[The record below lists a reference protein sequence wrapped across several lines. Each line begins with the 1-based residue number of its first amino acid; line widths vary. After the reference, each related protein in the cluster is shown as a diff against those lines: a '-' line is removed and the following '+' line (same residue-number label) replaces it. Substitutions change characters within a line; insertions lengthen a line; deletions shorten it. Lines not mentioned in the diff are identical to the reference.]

1 MRPALILA
9 CCATAVASC
18 TSSGS
23 GSAPALES
31 PTVTGDTSP
40 QTFLEDQIARLGKPS
55 EGATL
60 LTWADGSGETFFV
73 SAGEIQSHLLSPTD
87 PIRIASLT
95 KAFTAAL
102 ILDLVD
108 DGLVRLDDSAA
119 DHLSRIDVPQEV
131 TITHLLSHR
140 SGLPDYQP
148 DTPLVGTPEDERM
161 AWSPEE
167 LFALV
172 ADEGLDFEPGARF
185 AYNNTN
191 FLVLAVLAEEVTG
204 VPYHVSLRQRILEPL
219 SLNNTYLAYYET
231 GEEPVPG
238 FSRAGQAPGRV
249 ASTAGWNHTALETA
263 TWAAGA
269 LVSTV
274 EDVTRFFEA
283 LGSAELFSEELV
295 SAMLDAALI
304 PNGEDGRMD
313 RYAYGL
319 GVELFDAPETVFG
332 IRGDYPGYVTLVMHS
347 PDDAETWMF
356 VSTNDSF
363 RYTTIVPQA
372 AQRIAG

>member
-1 MRPALILA
+1 M
-9 CCATAVASC
+9 
-18 TSSGS
+18 
-23 GSAPALES
+23 
-31 PTVTGDTSP
+31 
-40 QTFLEDQIARLGKPS
+40 ARLGTPS
-55 EGATL
+55 EGAIL
-60 LTWADGSGETFFV
+60 LTWADGGGETFFV
-73 SAGEIQSHLLSPTD
+73 SAGESESHLLSPTD

-108 DGLVRLDDSAA
+108 DGLAGLNDSAA
-119 DHLSRIDVPQEV
+119 QHLSRIDVPEKV
-131 TITHLLSHR
+131 TIAHLLSHR
-140 SGLPDYQP
+140 SGLPDIVP
-148 DTPLVGTPEDERM
+148 DTPLVGTPDGERK

-172 ADEGLDFEPGARF
+172 ADEGLDFEPGSRF

-191 FLVLAVLAEEVTG
+191 FIVLAVIAEEITG
-204 VPYHVSLRQRILEPL
+204 DPYHVSLRERILEPL
-219 SLNNTYLAYYET
+219 SLNSTYLAYYET

-238 FSRAGQAPGRV
+238 FSQAGQAAGRV
-249 ASTAGWNHTALETA
+249 GSTAGWNHTALETA
-263 TWAAGA
+263 SWAAAA
-269 LVSTV
+269 LISTV

-295 SAMLDAALI
+295 SAMLDADPI
-304 PNGEDGRMD
+304 PNGGDGPID

-356 VSTNDSF
+356 VSTNDRF
-363 RYTTIVPQA
+363 RYTTIVPEA
-372 AQRIAG
+372 VRRIAG